1 MLNIIISSG
10 PTSVQIYVI
19 WRFVLPIREHLSQ
32 FQSESAESRVSH
44 YSLSQRVSRQQQ
56 ISAAAPQCA
65 CLCPSQALYL
75 CWGTPEFAGASSA
88 THTHIYAHAR
98 THTHSHTPQ
107 SALAVRLDQ
116 LPYCPDGA
124 TPAAVCHIETTGQKS
139 LYSLWRKRP
148 GASSNHRGPALWSP
162 GTHLCCWKVSWR
174 NFCCVLLQHFLMKV
188 WWVYIHSCRAEP
200 LNHSVGPLPET
211 VH

>member
-1 MLNIIISSG
+1 MSNIIISSG

-19 WRFVLPIREHLSQ
+19 WRFVLPIGEHLSQ
-32 FQSESAESRVSH
+32 FQSESAESRVSR

-88 THTHIYAHAR
+88 THTHIRTHAR
-98 THTHSHTPQ
+98 THTPQ

-116 LPYCPDGA
+116 LPYCPDY
-124 TPAAVCHIETTGQKS
+124 TCSSVSHRDDWTEKS
-139 LYSLWRKRP
+139 LFFVTQTSRSLVQSQR
-148 GASSNHRGPALWSP
+148 
-162 GTHLCCWKVSWR
+162 TC
-174 NFCCVLLQHFLMKV
+174 
-188 WWVYIHSCRAEP
+188 
-200 LNHSVGPLPET
+200 SV
-211 VH
+211 VI